1 MTSRVGRPVST
12 DPPTGTLVFSDT
24 GNYATLAR
32 QQQAGRAVRLAPGI
46 YVVRPRLPAA
56 ECAAHHLWAIVAR
69 IWPGAVVCDRSAL
82 AGGAVDGWLYL
93 CQPVPTRR
101 ADLRLPGVTVTCRVG
116 PEALPG
122 DMRFPHGL
130 HLSGSARGLVENMS
144 SGGRPPKNRP
154 ARAAGE
160 SAVGDT
166 VDDLASSGNPDT
178 IKNTLAQLDLI
189 GDHFDPRAVAQ
200 VRRLLT
206 AALGTLS
213 AGPIASSRLAAR
225 VAGEPFDA
233 ERLRTFRSV
242 LADLQSASPSI
253 RPVIGAAS
261 ERQWLPFFEAY
272 FSNYIEGT
280 TFSVEEARRIAIDG
294 EVPPERPADAH
305 DVSATYR
312 IVNDVALMSERAAGS
327 DDFAELLRDRHR
339 TLMAARPDKNP
350 GLFKLRPNYAGGT
363 AFVAPA
369 QLMGTIKAGWDLCA
383 EVVDPFQRAVMIMFL
398 ITECHPFDDGN
409 GRLARIMSNAEL
421 IAHDQWRIVIP
432 TSYRGNYLAA
442 LSGATH
448 NGSGAALHSALDF
461 TRLWVSS
468 IDWSDWQRSVSDLNE
483 SHAFEDSP
491 VAERTGR
498 RLRIVR

>member
-1 MTSRVGRPVST
+1 MPCG
-12 DPPTGTLVFSDT
+12 
-24 GNYATLAR
+24 
-32 QQQAGRAVRLAPGI
+32 LAPRHLRRTCPGC
-46 YVVRPRLPAA
+46 RPA

-82 AGGAVDGWLYL
+82 AGGVIDGWLYL
-93 CQPVPTRR
+93 CQPVPARR

-116 PEALPG
+116 PEPLPG

-130 HLSGSARGLVENMS
+130 HLSGSARGLVENIS

-160 SAVGDT
+160 SAVGDSI
-166 VDDLASSGNPDT
+166 DDLASSGNPDT
-178 IKNTLAQLDLI
+178 VKNTLAQLDLI

-200 VRRLLT
+200 VRRLLI

-242 LADLQSASPSI
+242 LSDLQSAAPSV

-261 ERQWLPFFEAY
+261 ERHWLPFFEAY

-312 IVNDVALMSERAAGS
+312 IVNDISLMSERAAS
-327 DDFAELLRDRHR
+327 AEDFAELLRDRHR

-350 GLFKLRPNYAGGT
+350 GLFKLRPNYAGGRLRGSR
-363 AFVAPA
+363 PA
-369 QLMGTIKAGWDLCA
+369 DGTIRAGWDLCA

-421 IAHDQWRIVIP
+421 IAQAVADRLP

-442 LSGATH
+442 LSGATITVRGRPCTQPW
-448 NGSGAALHSALDF
+448 NSPGCG
-461 TRLWVSS
+461 RR
-468 IDWSDWQRSVSDLNE
+468 RS
-483 SHAFEDSP
+483 
-491 VAERTGR
+491 TGR
-498 RLRIVR
+498 AGSAA